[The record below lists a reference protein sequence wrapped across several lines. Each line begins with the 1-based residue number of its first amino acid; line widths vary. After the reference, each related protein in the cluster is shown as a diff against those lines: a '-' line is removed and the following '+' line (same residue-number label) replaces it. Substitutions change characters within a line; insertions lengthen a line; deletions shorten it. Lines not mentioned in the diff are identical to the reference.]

1 MRPGPNG
8 SGLSRK
14 AILFELDQSLRRLKT
29 DFIDLYQI
37 HRWDPNTPIEETM
50 ETLNDVVRAGK
61 VRYIGASSMHSWQF
75 VKAQFLAKRKRLGP
89 LHLHAEPLQP
99 PLPRGRARD
108 GRRLPRPGHR
118 PHSMEPARP
127 RPPRPSRRRRP
138 HQAPL
143 ETDKFGATMY
153 AATEAADKEVI
164 NALDAISKEK
174 NQPMASVALAWLLHK
189 PGVVSPIFG
198 ASKPGQ
204 LEDAVRSLDITLT
217 PDDLQKLEA
226 SYTPHPVLG
235 F

>member
-1 MRPGPNG
+1 MQNHYNLLYREEEREMVG
-8 SGLSRK
+8 
-14 AILFELDQSLRRLKT
+14 ACLDQGTGLIPWS
-29 DFIDLYQI
+29 
-37 HRWDPNTPIEETM
+37 P
-50 ETLNDVVRAGK
+50 
-61 VRYIGASSMHSWQF
+61 
-75 VKAQFLAKRKRLGP
+75 LA
-89 LHLHAEPLQP
+89 
-99 PLPRGRARD
+99 RGR
-108 GRRLPRPGHR
+108 L
-118 PHSMEPARP
+118 ARP
-127 RPPRPSRRRRP
+127 VDA
-138 HQAPL
+138 APTKRL